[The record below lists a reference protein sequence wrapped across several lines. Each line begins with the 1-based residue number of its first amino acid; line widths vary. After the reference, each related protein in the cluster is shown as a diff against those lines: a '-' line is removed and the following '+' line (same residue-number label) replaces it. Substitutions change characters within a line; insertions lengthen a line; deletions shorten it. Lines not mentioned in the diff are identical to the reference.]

1 MQVLCKQIDCNSDSL
16 QERHVQMQF
25 RLLAVKVGLATWSP
39 QRIVFTKQ
47 TRRQKCIY
55 CIHVANKEFAIQTF
69 CTKNNLWMQFRLLA
83 GKIDL
88 ATWSLPEIAFTIQ
101 IMCQQMHFHAKILQ
115 FCNVNVVSAKKA
127 AITSQI
133 KCKKN
138 AFNAN
143 VWQTESLQF
152 RVFAKKEACKC
163 NSDCWLVKMGWQSG
177 FLQNSRNDKS
187 DKVQKKSI

>member
-55 CIHVANKEFAIQTF
+55 CIHVANTEFAIQTF
-69 CTKNNLWMQFRLLA
+69 CTKKTACECNSDCWLA
-83 GKIDL
+83 KVEL
-88 ATWSLPEIAFTIQ
+88 ATWSLPGIAFTSQ

-115 FCNVNVVSAKKA
+115 FV
-127 AITSQI
+127 T
-133 KCKKN
+133 
-138 AFNAN
+138 
-143 VWQTESLQF
+143 
-152 RVFAKKEACKC
+152 
-163 NSDCWLVKMGWQSG
+163 
-177 FLQNSRNDKS
+177 
-187 DKVQKKSI
+187 